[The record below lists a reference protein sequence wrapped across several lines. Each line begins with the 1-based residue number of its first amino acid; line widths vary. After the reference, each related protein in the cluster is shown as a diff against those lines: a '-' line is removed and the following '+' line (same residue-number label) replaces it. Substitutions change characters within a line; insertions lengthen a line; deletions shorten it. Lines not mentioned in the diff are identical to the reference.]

1 MRLQLIAAAAIA
13 CAATTAR
20 AQPAADRPRSVSAA
34 LQVYADDDHVT
45 VVSPSA
51 SAHDDVSDRLALD
64 VETAIDVVSAASI
77 DVVTQASPYAFS
89 ELRVEG
95 GLTARWSPAPAELRA
110 SLAGSTEHDYDALRL
125 GVGVR
130 RDLREHT
137 TTLDLGYQL
146 SLDQVGRVGDP
157 SFDRGRDVHAVE
169 LTATQVLDRRT
180 VVDLVLAGSVDHGY
194 LASPYRFVPIVDP
207 GGARMYS
214 LAEAVPERR
223 LSAAVIARGRR
234 ALGGGWFARASY
246 RFAADSWRIRS
257 HTVELHA
264 TRASADD
271 RLALSVSA
279 RGYLQG
285 AASFW
290 SRTWID
296 DGGGAPA
303 WRSLDR
309 TLGGMSTLAAGITA
323 DRALGG
329 ALADDAVH
337 VFASITLV
345 RFGWRD
351 FAPQAERT
359 AVIAALGASTP
370 F

>member
-1 MRLQLIAAAAIA
+1 MRLQLIAAVALA

-20 AQPAADRPRSVSAA
+20 AQPAGDRPRTVSAA
-34 LQVYADDDHVT
+34 LQIYADDDRVT

-51 SAHDDVSDRLALD
+51 SAHDDVSDRLAVD
-64 VETAIDVVSAASI
+64 VDAAIDAVSAASI

-95 GLTARWSPAPAELRA
+95 GLAARWSPAPAQLRA
-110 SLAGSTEHDYDALRL
+110 SIAASTEHDYDALRL
-125 GVGVR
+125 GAGVR

-146 SLDQVGRVGDP
+146 SLDQVGRAGDP
-157 SFDRGRDVHAVE
+157 DFARSRDVHALE
-169 LTATQVLDRRT
+169 LTVSQVVDRRT
-180 VVDLVLAGSVDHGY
+180 IVELVLAGGADHGY

-207 GGARMYS
+207 AGARMYS
-214 LAEAVPERR
+214 LAEAVPELR
-223 LSAAVIARGRR
+223 LSAAVVVRARR
-234 ALGGGWFARASY
+234 ALAPGWFAGASY
-246 RFAADSWRIRS
+246 RFAADTWAIRS
-257 HTVELHA
+257 HTAELRA
-264 TRASADD
+264 TRTTADD
-271 RLALSVSA
+271 RLALALTA

-309 TLGGMSTLAAGITA
+309 TLGGMSTLAGGITA
-323 DRALGG
+323 DRAFGG

-337 VFASITLV
+337 VFASITLA
-345 RFGWRD
+345 RFWWSD
-351 FAPQAERT
+351 FAPQATRT
-359 AVIAALGASTP
+359 AAIAAIGASAP